1 MLNVNIAGG
10 ASISLTYIAS
20 ERIIPGYSHAFL
32 LLLEVT
38 MPFFFPFKNI
48 IINCHMQI
56 WWRHEFSKGCS
67 RE

>member
-38 MPFFFPFKNI
+38 LPFFFPVRK
-48 IINCHMQI
+48 H
-56 WWRHEFSKGCS
+56 H
-67 RE
+67 